1 MTTIITGAGG
11 ALGRAIA
18 VRLAADR
25 RALYLT
31 DIDSVTLE
39 ATAGVVAESG
49 GKVAHDVVDLR
60 DGARIAELVDD
71 AEGRLGPIEGLVNN
85 AAIYPDTPFLE
96 VSAREYDEVV
106 AVNQRAYFLLAQFAA
121 RRMAERRSGA
131 IVNVSS
137 ITWHG
142 GWAKLS
148 SYVSTKAA
156 AVGMTRALA
165 RELGPLGVRV
175 NAVAPGAFPTAAER
189 IHPDPA
195 AYNAFVLESQ
205 SLKRRGSPSEL
216 AAVVAFLL
224 GPDASFVTG
233 QTLHVDGGWVMV

>member
-18 VRLAADR
+18 ARLAADGR
-25 RALYLT
+25 PLYLT
-31 DIDSVTLE
+31 DIDSAELKV
-39 ATAGVVAESG
+39 TAGTVAESG
-49 GKVAHDVVDLR
+49 GKVAHDVADLR
-60 DGARIAELVDD
+60 DVARIAELVRD
-71 AEGRLGPIEGLVNN
+71 AERKIGPIEGLVNN
-85 AAIYPDTPFLE
+85 AAIYPDTSFLE
-96 VSAREYDEVV
+96 VSAHEYDDVV
-106 AVNQRAYFLLAQFAA
+106 AVNQRAYFLLAQHAA
-121 RRMAERRSGA
+121 QRMAGRRTGA
-131 IVNVSS
+131 IVNISS

-156 AVGMTRALA
+156 AVGLTRALA

-189 IHPDPA
+189 IHPDPD
-195 AYNAFVLESQ
+195 AYNAFVLEHQ
-205 SLKRRGSPSEL
+205 SLKRRGNPAEL

-233 QTLHVDGGWVMV
+233 QTLQVDGGWVMV